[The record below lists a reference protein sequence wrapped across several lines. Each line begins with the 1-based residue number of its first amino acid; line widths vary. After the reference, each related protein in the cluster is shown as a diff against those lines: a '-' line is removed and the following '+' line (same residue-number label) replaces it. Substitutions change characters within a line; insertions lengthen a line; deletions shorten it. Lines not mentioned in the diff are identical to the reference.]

1 MRLPTRTAD
10 LRLLARTVRLV
21 LAGPCYALGAVA
33 AALAALVLFTVPQ
46 NWTLFVDLV
55 VGGSLPLASRVSLL
69 VELFPFV
76 GEAYTTGQGA
86 VLVLAAAL
94 SGVNVAMA
102 VYHLREHRVSLR
114 AGTGGLVGVVLGTLG
129 AGCAAC
135 GTAILAGLFSFLGAA
150 GLLTAL
156 PLEGLEVT
164 VLAVVVIAL
173 SIWWLAEGMR
183 GGEIRGCPVDPPR

>member
-1 MRLPTRTAD
+1 MRVPTDTDD
-10 LRLLARTVRLV
+10 LRLLGRTVRLV
-21 LAGPCYALGAVA
+21 LSGPGYAAGAVA

-55 VGGSLPLASRVSLL
+55 IGGSLPLASRLSIL

-76 GEAYTTGQGA
+76 GQAYTAGQGA

-94 SGVNVAMA
+94 SGIDVAMA

-114 AGTGGLVGVVLGTLG
+114 TGAGGVAGLVLGTLG

-135 GTAILAGLFSFLGAA
+135 GTAILAGLLSFLGAA

-164 VLAVVVIAL
+164 LLAVAVIAL
-173 SIWWLAEGMR
+173 SIWWLADGMR
-183 GGEIRGCPVDPPR
+183 GGEIRGCPVDPP